1 LNDPRAIDENG
12 APCEPRFFA
21 RAAWLAAIPLAWACS
36 LAIIL
41 GVQGLSGAVQEAR
54 GPAHYHAHDG
64 GPAHDHHHAGVER
77 HHHGADA
84 APIVVDDADPGSEA
98 AARTAKGGFD
108 VLPFAVVPAILL
120 HARRGGACASP
131 FLVPSPEPSFT
142 CERPPASTRA

>member
-1 LNDPRAIDENG
+1 LNDLRAIAENG

-41 GVQGLSGAVQEAR
+41 GMQGLSGAVQEAR

-64 GPAHDHHHAGVER
+64 GPAHTHHHAGIER

-84 APIVVDDADPGSEA
+84 APIVVDDADPGGEVT
-98 AARTAKGGFD
+98 ARTAKGGFD
-108 VLPFAVVPAILL
+108 VLPFASVPALL
-120 HARRGGACASP
+120 PRGDGSTG
-131 FLVPSPEPSFT
+131 PSPLAVPACEPVFS